1 MRALSRR
8 PILARDSLPGE
19 GGLSLDE
26 AGCVLTGPAGRC
38 TLSRRECALLSL
50 LLQNAGRTL
59 SRETLLARVWGPD
72 AEVEGA
78 VLDTYIHFVRRRL
91 AAVGARAEIR
101 NRRGVGYLL
110 CGEEA
115 P

>member
-1 MRALSRR
+1 MC
-8 PILARDSLPGE
+8 IRD
-19 GGLSLDE
+19 
-26 AGCVLTGPAGRC
+26 
-38 TLSRRECALLSL
+38 RRECALLSL

-72 AEVEGA
+72 AEVEST

-110 CGEEA
+110 CAEDA